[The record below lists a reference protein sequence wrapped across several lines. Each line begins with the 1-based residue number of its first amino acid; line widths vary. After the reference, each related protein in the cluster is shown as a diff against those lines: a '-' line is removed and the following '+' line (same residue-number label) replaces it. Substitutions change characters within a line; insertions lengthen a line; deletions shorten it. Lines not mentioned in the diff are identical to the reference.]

1 MATEKTFSFVGISKL
16 NGEYKMRF
24 ANDLMRIKVLA
35 KNGHEDIRFF
45 PLDEPMLKYDAVLE
59 IKDYEELADT
69 EAQRVIAEYLI
80 ENAPRG
86 TAPVAPSETVEVPAV
101 ATVEF
106 ENEEEPF

>member
-45 PLDEPMLKYDAVLE
+45 PLDEPMQKYDAVRFVQE
-59 IKDYEELADT
+59 FEELQDT
-69 EAQRVIAEYLI
+69 EAQQVIAEYLV
-80 ENAPRG
+80 ENASRG
-86 TAPVAPSETVEVPAV
+86 TSVKAAKPAPVVV
-101 ATVEF
+101 AEF